1 MAMMAMGLGG
11 DMTGYGLVGGGLRPS
26 YFELFMQEF
35 ISSLLRPA
43 MQHTVAALAPR
54 IPLLYRASNWH
65 DEIFTV
71 ILGLL
76 EWTHLRTKGAPRA
89 APAPAPAPAPLAPA
103 SSSAAPLLLPSE
115 GLTRRRAAADAGFA
129 ESFFDLKR
137 ARYFPPSTNGVKPPP
152 SYMRTS
158 DQWAC
163 MLCLVGVP
171 YLKVKI
177 ESWVAR
183 QGGGVRAALSSP
195 ALFGADRRAVV
206 RAAGRGCRPRV
217 RR

>member
-1 MAMMAMGLGG
+1 MCVMRSAGPR
-11 DMTGYGLVGGGLRPS
+11 TTRT
-26 YFELFMQEF
+26 
-35 ISSLLRPA
+35 R
-43 MQHTVAALAPR
+43 AAGRDEQNPCVNVD
-54 IPLLYRASNWH
+54 RARS
-65 DEIFTV
+65 
-71 ILGLL
+71 
-76 EWTHLRTKGAPRA
+76 PRA
-89 APAPAPAPAPLAPA
+89 CFVFRCAA
-103 SSSAAPLLLPSE
+103 SSPSCSE

-195 ALFGADRRAVV
+195 ALLAALTVRAVCASS
-206 RAAGRGCRPRV
+206 RARSQTSG
-217 RR
+217 

>member
-89 APAPAPAPAPLAPA
+89 APSPAPAPAPLAPA

-115 GLTRRRAAADAGFA
+115 GLTGRRAAADAGFA

-183 QGGGVRAALSSP
+183 QGGGVRAALSFP
-195 ALFGADRRAVV
+195 ALLAALTVRAVCASS
-206 RAAGRGCRPRV
+206 RARSQTSG
-217 RR
+217 

>member
-89 APAPAPAPAPLAPA
+89 APAPRPRRRPRP
-103 SSSAAPLLLPSE
+103 LPSR
-115 GLTRRRAAADAGFA
+115 LLRLPLRRFVFRFRLG
-129 ESFFDLKR
+129 
-137 ARYFPPSTNGVKPPP
+137 
-152 SYMRTS
+152 
-158 DQWAC
+158 
-163 MLCLVGVP
+163 
-171 YLKVKI
+171 
-177 ESWVAR
+177 
-183 QGGGVRAALSSP
+183 
-195 ALFGADRRAVV
+195 
-206 RAAGRGCRPRV
+206 
-217 RR
+217 